1 MFAPA
6 VKAPAL
12 VVSTATF
19 PKRVT
24 ARVRVTTPPAVVML
38 PEVLKVPARLAPKVT
53 TEAPEAVMAALT
65 VVVPDESNEMVPLA
79 VLMAAVRLRVLRA
92 ESRVTAPV
100 LTVVSAPPTAM
111 LPVAVVRVMLIGL
124 VSVVVMVA
132 ATAELNAPVPADEKP
147 PAADTAPLSVVLTPV
162 RLTAPVVVTA
172 AKRVVPVPATCV
184 RLAAMIAPGSA
195 VAVLFPA
202 KFAALVTVI
211 SASGVVAP
219 TVEAKAT
226 LPTPAVKLRF

>member
-1 MFAPA
+1 
-6 VKAPAL
+6 
-12 VVSTATF
+12 
-19 PKRVT
+19 
-24 ARVRVTTPPAVVML
+24 
-38 PEVLKVPARLAPKVT
+38 
-53 TEAPEAVMAALT
+53 
-65 VVVPDESNEMVPLA
+65 
-79 VLMAAVRLRVLRA
+79 
-92 ESRVTAPV
+92 
-100 LTVVSAPPTAM
+100 
-111 LPVAVVRVMLIGL
+111 
-124 VSVVVMVA
+124 MVA